1 MKEFLSPRGQKW
13 ARALPPLV
21 KAHFDNFYNLYDKE
35 TNPEGL
41 INMGTAES
49 HLVNKEVCA
58 LMQTVLQRVDISS
71 ETIHYNK
78 FEGAQGFREAIAK
91 YWQNVIFGEDSTTVI
106 TADNLS
112 ISSGCTVA
120 LEMLATLLAE
130 PGDVFLVPAP
140 YYSSFVDDV
149 NERQGVEVVG
159 VTVGEDLDR
168 EAFERAMAEQTALG
182 KRVRAVLFSSPNN
195 PMGTVYKPEALNNL
209 IAFAMAH
216 DLDIISDE
224 IYGQTVF
231 DPEATY
237 VSTLQLVPKGYLHRV
252 HVTSSFAKDFVL
264 SGFKVGICISFNP
277 AIVQAMSSIMY
288 FSPVSNLTQLVLT
301 ELLEAPELP
310 EVMALSRQRLAVAY
324 EIMSKGLADMG
335 VATIKAQAGMFLLA
349 DFSAYLETQAFE
361 AEQKLWEK
369 IYNGMHISISP
380 GEVFGTEKPGW
391 FRICYAFPQE
401 TVEETCQRLATL
413 EKH

>member
-1 MKEFLSPRGQKW
+1 MKEFLAPRGQKW

-49 HLVNKEVCA
+49 HLVNKEVCQ
-58 LMQTVLQRVDISS
+58 LVETVMGRVKVTS

-78 FEGAQGFREAIAK
+78 FEGAQPFRQAIAT
-91 YWQNVIFGEDSTTVI
+91 YWQKVLLGDDASTVI
-106 TADNLS
+106 SAENVS

-149 NERQGVEVVG
+149 NERQGVDIVG
-159 VTVGEDLDR
+159 VPVGEDLNRD
-168 EAFERAMAEQTALG
+168 AFEAVMAEQTALG
-182 KRVRAVLFSSPNN
+182 RRVRAVLFSSPNN
-195 PMGTVYKPEALNNL
+195 PIGTVYKAEALENL

-224 IYGQTVF
+224 LYGQTVF
-231 DPEATY
+231 DPEVTY
-237 VSTLQLVPKGYLHRV
+237 VSTLKLVPKDYLHRV

-277 AIVQAMSSIMY
+277 AIIQAMSSIMY

-301 ELLEAPELP
+301 ELLQSPELP
-310 EVMALSRQRLAVAY
+310 GVMALSRQRLKTAY
-324 EIMSKGLADMG
+324 ETMSQGLQAMG
-335 VATIKAQAGMFLLA
+335 VPTMKAQGGMFLMA
-349 DFSAYLETQAFE
+349 DLSAYLETQEFA
-361 AEQKLWEK
+361 AEQKLWET
-369 IYNGMHISISP
+369 IYNDMHISISP
-380 GEVFGTEKPGW
+380 GEVFGTDKPGW

-401 TVEETCQRLATL
+401 TVEEVCKRLATL